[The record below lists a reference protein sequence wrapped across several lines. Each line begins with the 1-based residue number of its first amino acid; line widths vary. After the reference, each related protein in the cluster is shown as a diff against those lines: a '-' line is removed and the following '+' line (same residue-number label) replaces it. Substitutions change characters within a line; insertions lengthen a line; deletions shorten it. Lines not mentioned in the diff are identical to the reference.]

1 MERVNEAQTHLL
13 NSMSRIRHVSN
24 TDTHMTCIGRVL
36 TFFFFFFFFLSFF
49 FFFFSPWRDPSACS
63 LNFKLY

>member
-36 TFFFFFFFFLSFF
+36 TFFFFFFFFLIFLF
-49 FFFFSPWRDPSACS
+49 CF
-63 LNFKLY
+63 